1 MSGRRS
7 EPGTYRSADLTDPV
21 FALCPVRAPL
31 VSVEGYTL
39 HAIHLLPQLGVLDG
53 KTIAANNRS
62 DADEVLPRR
71 HVYPAIYPPRHA
83 TLSIPP
89 AAAAP
94 LAILTLTTLT
104 LKVLLRRS
112 QRLGGWVHAIKE
124 ESAAAVRQHEA
135 ARQVSAASL

>member
-1 MSGRRS
+1 MAAS

-62 DADEVLPRR
+62 DADEVLRR
-71 HVYPAIYPPRHA
+71 RRVYPAIYPPR
-83 TLSIPP
+83 P
-89 AAAAP
+89 AIYHPSCCCAARYTYSDYTYFEGAAAP
-94 LAILTLTTLT
+94 LATA
-104 LKVLLRRS
+104 R
-112 QRLGGWVHAIKE
+112 RLGARHQGGE
-124 ESAAAVRQHEA
+124 RRRREA
-135 ARQVSAASL
+135 A

>member
-71 HVYPAIYPPRHA
+71 HVDPAIYDHA
-83 TLSIPP
+83 PLSITP

>member
-7 EPGTYRSADLTDPV
+7 EPGTYQSADLTDPV

-31 VSVEGYTL
+31 VSVEGYTT

-62 DADEVLPRR
+62 DADEVLLRR
-71 HVYPAIYPPRHA
+71 SVYPAIYHA
-83 TLSIPP
+83 HAPLSITP

>member
-7 EPGTYRSADLTDPV
+7 EPGTYQSADLTDPV

-71 HVYPAIYPPRHA
+71 HVYPAIYHPPMPRYLSPQAHGESGADPREVHGTQTWQQEHA
-83 TLSIPP
+83 ELVHLVS
-89 AAAAP
+89 
-94 LAILTLTTLT
+94 
-104 LKVLLRRS
+104 KWS
-112 QRLGGWVHAIKE
+112 GGKN
-124 ESAAAVRQHEA
+124 SKK
-135 ARQVSAASL
+135 

>member
-1 MSGRRS
+1 MSGRHS

-62 DADEVLPRR
+62 DADEVLLRR
-71 HVYPAIYPPRHA
+71 HVYPLSTPRPMPRY
-83 TLSIPP
+83 LSPQP
-89 AAAAP
+89 
-94 LAILTLTTLT
+94 
-104 LKVLLRRS
+104 LLRRS
-112 QRLGGWVHAIKE
+112 LY
-124 ESAAAVRQHEA
+124 
-135 ARQVSAASL
+135 LL